1 MGNVQCSVKKKK
13 GGEEGKV
20 WVDSRSKRYIPA
32 VNDSV
37 LGIITSRFTG
47 GFRVDIGSSTSSTLD
62 ALAFEGAT
70 KRNTP
75 RFEIGTLVYA
85 RVTLADRDMEPEIV
99 CVDERTGKA
108 EGFGEVKGGLLVD
121 GVDGGLC
128 RILLTPQS
136 PLSTTLPFPF
146 ELTIGSNNRIVIS
159 ADSVERVVLVKRLL
173 EALGD
178 GTVGKK
184 GMGVEE
190 WFERTSRG

>member
-1 MGNVQCSVKKKK
+1 MQCSVKKKK
-13 GGEEGKV
+13 GGDEGKV
-20 WVDSRSKRYIPA
+20 WVDSRSKRVSSLYLSSHLRLLTYPITTTIPHSLAPSPSSQQYIPA
-32 VNDSV
+32 LNDSV

-128 RILLTPQS
+128 R
-136 PLSTTLPFPF
+136 
-146 ELTIGSNNRIVIS
+146 
-159 ADSVERVVLVKRLL
+159 
-173 EALGD
+173 
-178 GTVGKK
+178 
-184 GMGVEE
+184 M
-190 WFERTSRG
+190 